1 MSIEKFE
8 YKYNLE
14 VNLDDTVNVFDLLT
28 NLKNT
33 KLLKNLRYI
42 WKKSCMARS
51 REFKRKYEFA
61 RTRSFAVLSLFV

>member
-1 MSIEKFE
+1 MLYYLPPMSIEKFE

-42 WKKSCMARS
+42 
-51 REFKRKYEFA
+51 
-61 RTRSFAVLSLFV
+61 